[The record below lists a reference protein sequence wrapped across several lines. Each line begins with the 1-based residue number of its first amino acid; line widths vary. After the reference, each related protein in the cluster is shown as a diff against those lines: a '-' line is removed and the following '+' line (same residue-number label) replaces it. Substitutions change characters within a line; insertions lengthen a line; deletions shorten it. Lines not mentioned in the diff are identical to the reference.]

1 MSGRKTKPGGQ
12 GSSGGNNSGGGDSGG
27 GNAIKEGTIEPYAFD
42 FDFPG
47 SGSDGEWSDKD
58 TENVQEV
65 MYGKNVD
72 GQLVGGINDLIAM
85 GQIKVDEEAG
95 ITTIDQA
102 IKRYLNDLMEDGGI
116 TLAQYQALKIYYGIE

>member
-1 MSGRKTKPGGQ
+1 MNGKKNRPGGQ
-12 GSSGGNNSGGGDSGG
+12 GSSGGSGSGGGGSGD
-27 GNAIKEGTIEPYAFD
+27 GTVINEETFDPYAFD

-47 SGSDGEWSDKD
+47 RGSDGEWSDKD

-65 MYGKNVD
+65 MYGENVD

-85 GQIKVDEEAG
+85 GQIKVDKEAG
-95 ITTIDQA
+95 VDTMDEA
-102 IKRYLNDLMEDGGI
+102 IKRYLNDLMEDEGI